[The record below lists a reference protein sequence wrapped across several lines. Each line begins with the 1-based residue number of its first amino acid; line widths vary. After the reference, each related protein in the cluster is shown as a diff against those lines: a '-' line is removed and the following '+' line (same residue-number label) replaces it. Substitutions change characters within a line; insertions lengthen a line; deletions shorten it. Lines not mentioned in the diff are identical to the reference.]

1 MDPYLNVK
9 PTASPTFLFYNGTR
23 HGGGFWSDPQTPTL
37 LFPLAFFLVCS
48 GILCNFIKL
57 KYCPNTCWV
66 SSHPTEAANR
76 EAANRPIR
84 RTHVRVQPTPTIQQL
99 TRQVD
104 VLTSVLLELVQDEN
118 RIVDELEKNNDE
130 DIENNNDQNNN
141 DETKTETSETSQTSE
156 TLETIEF

>member
-1 MDPYLNVK
+1 MHPYLNVK
-9 PTASPTFLFYNGTR
+9 PTYPPTFLPYNGTR
-23 HGGGFWSDPQTPTL
+23 SGPGFWGDPTTPML
-37 LFPLAFFLVCS
+37 LIPLALFLICS

-76 EAANRPIR
+76 PIR
-84 RTHVRVQPTPTIQQL
+84 RTPVRVQPTPTIQQL

-118 RIVDELEKNNDE
+118 RIQDELEKNINE
-130 DIENNNDQNNN
+130 DIENNENNNDQNNN
-141 DETKTETSETSQTSE
+141 DETKTETSEISE
-156 TLETIEF
+156 TLETIEV